1 MQLYRKFTF
10 VALVSLLAACGG
22 GGGGGGTVAPPNEPP
37 MADAGAD
44 QQVRGGDA
52 VSLSGAGS
60 SDSDGTISSYS
71 WSQTA
76 GTSVTLQGAS
86 TATATFTAPNV
97 AETLEFTLTVRDNDN
112 ATATDTVSVTIEPNE
127 APTADAGGDQTVNEG
142 SLVTLA
148 GSGTD
153 PDGTIASYSWVQVG
167 GASIALSGADTATAT
182 FDAPALALGET
193 LTVTFELTVT
203 DNNGATDTDT
213 ATVTVNA
220 VAGVNIPPVANAG
233 PDRVVFGTQTV
244 TLDGSGSSDA
254 EETLSTLGFLWE
266 QIGGPAVTIT
276 GADQAQ
282 ATFDAPDVVNDTLLN
297 FRLTV
302 TDSDGASDTDLV
314 ELTVREAPATVT
326 ISGKVQFEFVPR
338 GPIGTGLDF
347 SDTEVRPIRGATVQ
361 AIAASDGTVLAEGV
375 ASDSGD
381 YSLTVPSLTD
391 VFIRVR
397 AELKRTGSPAWDVEI
412 RDNTSNIAQPLGQ
425 RPLYVLD
432 HRIENSGGADS
443 VRNPLAQ
450 TGWTGSGYTEP
461 RAAAPFSVLDVIYQA
476 MQLVTSVDPAAQFAP
491 LDAFWSVNNSR
502 DTTIPA
508 CISARN
514 DQDPATDPVD
524 YGCLGTSFYRPS
536 LDSLFLLGKFGDDT
550 EEFDTHVI
558 AHEWGHYFEDVLSR
572 SDSTGGGHSLDDRL
586 DPRLAFGEGWGNAVA
601 GMVMGDPQYFD
612 TFAGSSFGFSVDTKS
627 SFASGWY
634 NETSVQSILWDLF
647 DSTGDDV
654 EAEDLTAFGFHPLY
668 DVLTGPQ
675 RVTPA
680 FTTLFSFIDALKI
693 DLPSDAA
700 AIDALVSAQN
710 IDPIVDIW
718 GDSEAGNNPGATNL
732 LPVHAELQL
741 GSTVTDLCVTR
752 QFDPNEDGNKL
763 GIFRYLR
770 FTVNATANYRISV
783 TTTNPPSA
791 PQGEPAQ
798 FSDPDFFVLRSG
810 EFIDL
815 GATGTQNAESLDL
828 AGLPAGTYVIEL
840 FEAGFPNVYGF
851 TTGSADFSQDTMC
864 FDVSLSQ
871 F

>member
-1 MQLYRKFTF
+1 MQSYRKFTL

-22 GGGGGGTVAPPNEPP
+22 GGGGDGGTIAPPNEPP
-37 MADAGAD
+37 VADAGAD

-52 VSLSGAGS
+52 VTLSAAGS
-60 SDSDGTISSYS
+60 SDSDGTITAYS

-86 TATATFTAPNV
+86 TATASFTAPNLTD
-97 AETLEFTLTVRDNDN
+97 TLEFTLTVRDDDN
-112 ATATDTVSVTIEPNE
+112 ATATDTVTVTIEPNE
-127 APTADAGGDQTVNEG
+127 APTADAGADQTVNEG

-153 PDGTIASYSWVQVG
+153 PDGTIASYSWAQVGG

-182 FDAPALALGET
+182 FDAPPLALGDT

-213 ATVTVNA
+213 ATITVNA
-220 VAGVNIPPVANAG
+220 VAGVNVPPVANAG
-233 PDRVVFGTQTV
+233 QDRVVFGTQTV

-254 EETLSTLGFLWE
+254 EESISTLGFLWE
-266 QIGGPAVTIT
+266 QTAGTPVTIT
-276 GADQAQ
+276 GADQPQ
-282 ATFDAPDVVNDTLLN
+282 ATFVAPDVTADTPLT
-297 FRLTV
+297 FGLTV

-347 SDTEVRPIRGATVQ
+347 SGTEVRPIRAATVQ
-361 AIAASDGTVLAEGV
+361 AIAAADGTVLAEGV
-375 ASDSGD
+375 ASDNGD
-381 YSLTVPSLTD
+381 YSLTVPSLTE
-391 VFIRVR
+391 VFVRVR
-397 AELKRTGSPAWDVEI
+397 AELKRSGAPAWDVEV
-412 RDNTSNIAQPLGQ
+412 RDNTGNIAVPLEQ

-432 HRIENSGGADS
+432 GGTADSGGADS
-443 VRNPLAQ
+443 VRNLLAE

-461 RAAAPFSVLDVIYQA
+461 RAAAPFSVLDIIYQA
-476 MQLVTSVDPAAQFAP
+476 MELVTGVNPGAQFAP
-491 LDAFWSVNNSR
+491 LDAFWSVNNTPNVSTR
-502 DTTIPA
+502 DLDTGEI
-508 CISARN
+508 
-514 DQDPATDPVD
+514 
-524 YGCLGTSFYRPS
+524 GTSFYRGD
-536 LDSLFLLGKFGDDT
+536 LDSLFLLGDANADT
-550 EEFDTHVI
+550 EEFDTHVV
-558 AHEWGHYFEDVLSR
+558 AHEWGHYYEDVLAR
-572 SDSTGGGHSLDDRL
+572 ADSTGGRHGLDERL
-586 DPRLAFGEGWGNAVA
+586 DARLAFGEGWGNAVA
-601 GMVMGDPQYFD
+601 GMIMDDPQYFD
-612 TFAGSSFGFSVDTKS
+612 TFFRPTGQTSFGFSVESDGT
-627 SFASGWY
+627 FAPGWY
-634 NETSVQSILWDLF
+634 NESSVQLILWDLF
-647 DSTGDDV
+647 DDAADGNDS
-654 EAEDLTAFGFHPLY
+654 LTLGFEPLHE
-668 DVLTGPQ
+668 VLTGPQ

-680 FTTLFSFIDALKI
+680 FTTLFSFIHELKQANA
-693 DLPSDAA
+693 PQSA
-700 AIDALVSAQN
+700 AIDDIVGGQS
-710 IDPIVDIW
+710 IDVIGDIW
-718 GDSEAGNNPGATNL
+718 GDSEAGNNPGATDL
-732 LPVHAELQL
+732 LPVHAQLQL

-770 FTVNATANYRISV
+770 FTVNATGNYRISV

-810 EFIDL
+810 AFIDL

-828 AGLPAGTYVIEL
+828 PDLPAGTYVIEL

-851 TTGSADFSQDTMC
+851 TTGSADFTQDTMC